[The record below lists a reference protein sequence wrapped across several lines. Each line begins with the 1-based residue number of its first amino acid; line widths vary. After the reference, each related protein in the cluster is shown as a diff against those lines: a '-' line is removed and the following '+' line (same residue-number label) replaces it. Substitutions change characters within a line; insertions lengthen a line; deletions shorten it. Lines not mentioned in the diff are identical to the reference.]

1 MNVSN
6 IILVLL
12 CYFFLVLKCLHL
24 EADLFKNVRIP
35 HPIVQ
40 ENEMRTDY
48 EYLESFSASATAT
61 LSPSP
66 KNDRATK
73 STLTLMGV
81 TGVLMIAEM
90 SVHNILM
97 GGFMIA
103 SAIVI
108 ALPKQSQALFTNFDK
123 LQRKYGV
130 NLYAVLF
137 ALLAV
142 ICLID
147 FAAAPANAQ
156 FFNNAQTWMTTTF
169 GNAGNGQTSGV
180 IELFFNV
187 LRALFLLYVGI
198 SLVQIIQSTR
208 NDEDWQTL
216 ARTPLII
223 VMAVFVGDLITGLIV
238 Q

>member
-1 MNVSN
+1 
-6 IILVLL
+6 
-12 CYFFLVLKCLHL
+12 
-24 EADLFKNVRIP
+24 
-35 HPIVQ
+35 
-40 ENEMRTDY
+40 MRTDY

-66 KNDRATK
+66 KNERATK

-123 LQRKYGV
+123 VQRKYGV

-169 GNAGNGQTSGV
+169 GNAGNGQTAAV
-180 IELFFNV
+180 IALFFNV

-198 SLVQIIQSTR
+198 SLVRIIQSAR

-223 VMAVFVGDLITGLIV
+223 VMAVFVGDLITALIV